1 MSHNGTRRHYRTAT
15 DLHAL
20 DNNGIGTDQNVVAD
34 TNWLGRSWLDDTC
47 KDRTCTDVAVFTN
60 GRTAAQNRTHI
71 NHGTWTDFRTD
82 VNHRAHHDNGIIAN
96 GHLIADNGTWLDT
109 GIDITLVQQ
118 RHSRIAAVLLH
129 HIVYIFSQVCQE
141 WLDILPVTEEDIA
154 KLCHFSRNSSC
165 QFSFK
170 GHFNSCLLHSITD
183 KSNDFLRSHFLCS
196 HNVSNLKIIFFLLY
210 QNFLKIWEEMQK
222 NEKGSGKEL
231 D

>member
-1 MSHNGTRRHYRTAT
+1 MAPAATTEPLPICTPSITTALAPTKTLSPTRTGSAEAGSMTPARTAP
-15 DLHAL
+15 APM
-20 DNNGIGTDQNVVAD
+20 
-34 TNWLGRSWLDDTC
+34 WLFLPT
-47 KDRTCTDVAVFTN
+47 